1 VPVLAPK
8 REPFVSRSAGRLNDL
23 YCYDPTANTWKAI
36 SPSGPTPPK
45 VYTPGF
51 ASAPD
56 GMIYNLGG
64 DFENCKVPEP
74 ERKSGARAAR
84 RWGRREEAWAVVGK
98 QGLLCLHPLNKKR
111 GDFRSKAQK
120 REIVSHSSMF
130 TYCPFKGTVDLRMI
144 LKARYSS

>member
-1 VPVLAPK
+1 VPAPVPK

-23 YCYDPTANTWKAI
+23 YCYDPTTNTWKAM

-84 RWGRREEAWAVVGK
+84 RWVRRGRSLGSSGETRP
-98 QGLLCLHPLNKKR
+98 LSLH
-111 GDFRSKAQK
+111 DFRGNAQK
-120 REIVSHSSMF
+120 REVFSHSSIF
-130 TYCPFKGTVDLRMI
+130 TYFPFKGAVDFRMI
-144 LKARYSS
+144 LKAGYSS